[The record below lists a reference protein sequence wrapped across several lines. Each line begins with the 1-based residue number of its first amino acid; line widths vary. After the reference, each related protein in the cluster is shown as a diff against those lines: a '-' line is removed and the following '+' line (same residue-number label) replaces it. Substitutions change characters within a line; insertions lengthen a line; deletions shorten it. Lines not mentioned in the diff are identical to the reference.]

1 MLKELFLIGFLL
13 VILAAAAKRPF
24 LFILAYCYVDIVA
37 PQRLS
42 SAILPHMQLSLVL
55 FALAVGT
62 WLMFDKKR
70 GTRFDLAQ
78 GLLTALLLY
87 CLTTTIYAHEPSVA
101 WDKWSWVWKALLWS
115 IFLPLTLTTRL
126 RIEAL
131 LLTMVLAAGT
141 LALSGGLKTLAGG
154 SGYGSLRILISDN
167 SGLFEGSIFS
177 TVAIATIPIILWLA
191 RYGTVFRPSRAVWA
205 FAIFLTL
212 NCLLIPIGTQARTGL
227 LCAALLVLLG
237 LRETQRRGLYLSIIA
252 GLAVFGAAL
261 APAAFSSRMGT
272 IGDYK
277 SDESASTRV
286 AVWKW
291 TWNYALDHPLGGGF
305 NVYVKNRLQVNR
317 VETTVNGSSVSR
329 RIVPYTDQSRAFHN
343 SYFEMLGEQ
352 GFPGLAL
359 WLSLQLICLVRME
372 RLRRRFR
379 GVGGDDGWIRPLAGA
394 LQGGQLVYLLGCMF
408 VGIAFQPYMFMLL
421 AAQIGLWSYA
431 RGKFAQQPWRVVESF
446 APPGPTRGFARG

>member
-1 MLKELFLIGFLL
+1 MLKEAFLIGFLL
-13 VILAAAAKRPF
+13 VILAAAVRRPF
-24 LFILAYCYVDIVA
+24 LFTLAFCYVDIVA
-37 PQRLS
+37 PQRL
-42 SAILPHMQLSLVL
+42 AFLILPKIQLSLVL

-62 WLMFDKKR
+62 WLIFDKKR

-78 GLLTALLLY
+78 GLLLALFLY
-87 CLTTTIYAHEPSVA
+87 CLATTINAHVPEAVGE
-101 WDKWSWVWKALLWS
+101 KWSWVWKALLWS

-141 LALSGGLKTLAGG
+141 LALSGGLKTLGGG

-177 TVAIATIPIILWLA
+177 TVAIAIIPVILWLA
-191 RYGTVFRPSRAVWA
+191 RYGTVFRPSRLVWA
-205 FAIFLTL
+205 AALFLVL

-227 LCAALLVLLG
+227 LCIALLVLLG
-237 LRETQRRGLYLSIIA
+237 LRETRRRGAY
-252 GLAVFGAAL
+252 LAVIAALGLLGAAL

-305 NVYVKNRLQVNR
+305 NVYVKNRLQVDR
-317 VETTVNGSSVSR
+317 VETTVSGNSVTR

-352 GFPGLAL
+352 GFPGLFL
-359 WLSLQLICLVRME
+359 WLALQIVCLTRME
-372 RLRRRFR
+372 RLRRRFK
-379 GVGGDDGWIRPLAGA
+379 GVAGDDAWVRPLAGA
-394 LQGGQLVYLLGCMF
+394 LQGGHLVYLLGCMF
-408 VGIAFQPYMFMLL
+408 VGIAFQPFMFMLI

-431 RGKFAQQPWRVVESF
+431 RGKFAQQPWQVVEGF
-446 APPGPTRGFARG
+446 GPARGAVGFART